1 MVCLNPRTRRRCRW
15 ALVGLVIGASAA
27 GALKVA
33 IPASPPTLL
42 SQVIPT
48 PTGNN
53 GYEELVAAADAL
65 RASKRIAAIEAGGAS
80 LEAKR
85 ALLREPTVM
94 QALDLVRRGL
104 AKPVVSPR
112 ATLSSATLFPELPK
126 FRRLARL
133 LTIQQY
139 VLLADG
145 RAADA
150 IATARL
156 GWRLGTAIQTD
167 TLLSGVVG
175 TAILA
180 ITTRG
185 LAGHLDQLSE
195 RDCDL
200 LYQACLE
207 RLREPDPSLRMLE
220 AERNAGKILVGEI
233 REGKVDPA
241 SILGAESRAEPRDE
255 EAARAHQAVADL
267 KRLKRASAEEYAA
280 QLSRVETAL
289 DQWYDR
295 ALAEWQKPAWQRS
308 TPALPEGDDLAA
320 RLATAIAPASMLSQA
335 GFKYAQVQAE
345 TRLLAL
351 HAAIRRYRWEHDR
364 LPASLDDLLRHA
376 GGREAIANRGEL
388 SLDLFTGQPLKY
400 EVRGARFRLTSAG
413 PPAAADDP
421 NAVEGHRPVSIVPGE
436 EPGILRTR

>member
-1 MVCLNPRTRRRCRW
+1 MVILDPRTRWRCRW
-15 ALVGLVIGASAA
+15 ALAGLVIGASAA
-27 GALKVA
+27 CALKA
-33 IPASPPTLL
+33 ATPQSPPTLL

-48 PTGNN
+48 PTGRN

-65 RASKRIAAIEAGGAS
+65 QASTRFAAIEAGGAS

-85 ALLREPTVM
+85 RVLREPPVM
-94 QALDLVRRGL
+94 RALDLVPRGL

-112 ATLSSATLFPELPK
+112 TTLSSATLFPELPA

-133 LTIQQY
+133 LAIRQY

-145 RAADA
+145 RVADA
-150 IATARL
+150 IETARL

-167 TLLSGVVG
+167 TLLSGLVG

-185 LAGHLDQLSE
+185 LAGHLDQLSAH
-195 RDCDL
+195 DCDL

-233 REGKVDPA
+233 RQGKVDPA
-241 SILGAESRAEPRDE
+241 LIFGAGESAEPEDE
-255 EAARAHQAVADL
+255 EDARTRQAVADL
-267 KRLKRASAEEYAA
+267 KRLKRSSTEEYTA

-295 ALAEWQKPAWQRS
+295 TLAEWRKPAWQRS
-308 TPALPEGDDLAA
+308 TPALPEGGDLAA

-351 HAAIRRYRWEHDR
+351 HAAIRRYRWEHDG
-364 LPASLDDLLRHA
+364 LPASLDDLNL
-376 GGREAIANRGEL
+376 GEL
-388 SLDLFTGQPLKY
+388 PRDLFTGQPLKY
-400 EVRGARFRLTSAG
+400 EVRGARYRLTSAG
-413 PPAAADDP
+413 PPAAANDP

-436 EPGILRTR
+436 DFGILRTR